1 VSHPFLACNVP
12 LPSTKYCGCSNSKVN
27 PPNLPFLNI
36 KQYKQTNTHSN
47 KKSVIT
53 STLSISCQLQTL
65 RKRDLKS
72 ESIFM
77 RTLWRHAVWGMQ
89 RGETDRGRKA
99 FPHLIPMAVYSFQC
113 ATYAVFF
120 FYLNVI
126 FDCQRRWQHL
136 PRKEERKPFSM
147 CKLDLSECKR
157 LDVAT
162 QSSRT

>member
-1 VSHPFLACNVP
+1 MVVPILKSILRIYHFLI
-12 LPSTKYCGCSNSKVN
+12 SNS
-27 PPNLPFLNI
+27 
-36 KQYKQTNTHSN
+36 TNKPILTAKDTI
-47 KKSVIT
+47 KKSLIT

-77 RTLWRHAVWGMQ
+77 RTLWRHAVWRMQ

-99 FPHLIPMAVYSFQC
+99 FPHLIPMAVYSGAGFQC